1 VKPAAFTPPVV
12 LTGMTILNEPVPI
25 GAGAPLDVSIFDAPS
40 VTLSPHH
47 TVFSFEFAALDY
59 VASRRTRYSYML
71 SGFDR
76 QWNQTDSSRRF
87 ATYTNLSP
95 GTYTFLVRASNHGT
109 VWSEP
114 RRLTVVILPPFWQTW
129 WFKGAAG
136 LLLIVAIVAVH
147 HRRVTVIERQRS
159 ELEEVVTT
167 RTAELR
173 REKEKVVAALRAAED
188 ANAAK
193 TTFLANISHEIRTP
207 LNAIVGM
214 ADVLHDTELNA
225 DQQEYV
231 DALKAAGE
239 ALSELIDDTLEL
251 SKIEV
256 GRYEVES
263 VPFDVRQLVKDTV
276 TVIELAAQKKGIA
289 IGGSIA
295 LDLPAQVTGDP
306 RALRRVLLNLLGN
319 ALKFTHAG
327 SITMIVQRE
336 EAGADHVRFTVS
348 DTGIGIPADKHE
360 RVFDMFAQAELSTAR
375 EYGGTGLGLALCR
388 QLVEL
393 MGGAITLQSEPG
405 KGSTFSFSVPLP
417 ACAAGPAR
425 GERAARR
432 PAPSRR
438 SLRVLLVEDSPQNRM
453 LLQAYLKDTA
463 HEIEFAET
471 GEAGVEECQSGEY
484 DLVLMDVNLPGINGY
499 EATRR
504 IRHWESGHDRRPIPI
519 IALTAHAFV
528 EDIENSRRAGC
539 DEHLAKPIRT
549 SVLLN
554 VLDRFARASA
564 APPRVA
570 PDLPREL
577 RAYIPEY
584 LGLARR
590 ELLTA
595 LAAFER
601 GEGAP
606 LRSLGHN
613 LKGSAASF
621 GLDEVGDIAGRL
633 ERAALAGAE
642 GEMRACAEELGAC
655 LERFE
660 IA

>member
-1 VKPAAFTPPVV
+1 
-12 LTGMTILNEPVPI
+12 VPI
-25 GAGAPLDVSIFDAPS
+25 GVGSPLDVSIFDAPS

-95 GTYTFLVRASNHGT
+95 GTYTFLVRASNHGN

-114 RRLTVVILPPFWQTW
+114 RQLTVVILPPFWQTW
-129 WFKGAAG
+129 WFRGAAG
-136 LLLIVAIVAVH
+136 MLLIVAIVAVH
-147 HRRVTVIERQRS
+147 HRRVTVVERQRNQ
-159 ELEEVVTT
+159 LEEVVTT

-214 ADVLHDTELNA
+214 ADVLHDTALNA
-225 DQQEYV
+225 DQREYV

-276 TVIELAAQKKGIA
+276 TVIELAAQKKGIS
-289 IGGSIA
+289 IGGSMAI
-295 LDLPAQVTGDP
+295 DLPAQVTGDP

-336 EAGADHVRFTVS
+336 EAGADHVRFIVS
-348 DTGIGIPADKHE
+348 DTGIGIPADKHD
-360 RVFDMFAQAELSTAR
+360 RVFDMFAQADLSTAR

-417 ACAAGPAR
+417 ACAAGSAR

-432 PAPSRR
+432 PPPSRR

-453 LLQAYLKDTA
+453 LLQAYLKDTT

-484 DLVLMDVNLPGINGY
+484 DLVLMDVNLPGISGY

-519 IALTAHAFV
+519 VALTAHAFV
-528 EDIENSRRAGC
+528 EDVENSRRAGC
-539 DEHLAKPIRT
+539 DEHLAKPIRKT
-549 SVLLN
+549 VLLN

-642 GEMRACAEELGAC
+642 AETRACAEELGAC

-660 IA
+660 LA